1 MPALTAASASALDA
15 VLLSPRC
22 GFSLLTLV
30 ELAGQAVALATLAAY
45 PPSAHPRVLVV
56 CGSGNQGLDG
66 LAAAR
71 WLATLSYAPH
81 VALPRPPARAAEAA
95 LSASLRAQF
104 LAAAPG
110 AAVLGAVPPPS
121 ALAADYD
128 VIVDALFGF
137 SFVGPPRPPL
147 AAALEAMIAVQRGGG
162 GGGGGGNASAVDAAG
177 APGRTLP
184 IVSVDIPSGWHVELG
199 DEAGGGLR
207 PDALVSLSAP
217 KLCSSKFSGAHFLG
231 GRFVPAVIAEEFEI
245 TEYTNA
251 YTGGELVARLS

>member
-15 VLLSPRC
+15 VLLSPRV

-30 ELAGQAVALATLAAY
+30 ELAGQAVALATLAAF

-71 WLATLSYAPH
+71 WLATLSYAPQ
-81 VALPRPPARAAEAA
+81 VALPRPPSRAAEAA

-110 AAVLGAVPPPS
+110 AAVLAAVPSPS
-121 ALAADYD
+121 ALTADFD
-128 VIVDALFGF
+128 LIIDALVGF

-147 AAALEAMIAVQRGGG
+147 AAALEAMLAVQRGGG
-162 GGGGGGNASAVDAAG
+162 NNASAVDAAG
-177 APGRTLP
+177 AAARTLP

-217 KLCSSKFSGAHFLG
+217 KLCASKFAGPHYLG
-231 GRFVPAVIAEEFEI
+231 GRFVPAAVADEFGI
-245 TEYTNA
+245 TEYTTT